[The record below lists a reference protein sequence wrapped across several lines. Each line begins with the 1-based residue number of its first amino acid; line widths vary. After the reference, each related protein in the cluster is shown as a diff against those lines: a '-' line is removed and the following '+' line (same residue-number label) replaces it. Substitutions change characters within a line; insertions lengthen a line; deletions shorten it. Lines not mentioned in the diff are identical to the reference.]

1 MTGLHTEPADAQ
13 SSASGSSIVLR
24 GCFFVCLGILTY
36 LFFDGFVEMEYRWA
50 TKEEYSHGYMIP
62 LVALFLFYQKL
73 PQLRAL
79 DWRASWLGP
88 FFMLGAIAGWF
99 LGEMSSV
106 FIIVHYAFLL
116 SLAALATSILGFKGF
131 RLTWASFVYLMFM
144 IPLPVFLYNGLSQQ
158 LQFISTEIG
167 VAVIRLFGISVF
179 VSGNVID
186 LGVYQLQVVEA
197 CSGLRYLFPLMSF
210 GFLIAYIYNG
220 PNWHKWVIFLST
232 IIITIL
238 MNSFRIGVIGVTVEY
253 WGIEMAEGFLHD
265 FEGWFVFMACLGVLF
280 VEILALNYI
289 IGRKASPLDLIDLSY
304 PTIAE
309 IKAVRPGVRLSRSTL
324 IASTVLLLITLPVSV
339 AISEREEFIPERK
352 LFTYFP
358 LLRGEWIGRE
368 SALPPDIL
376 EALDYPD
383 YITADY
389 RRSNDPMPVNF
400 YVAYYESQ
408 RAGSSIHSP
417 RSCIPGGGWKIS
429 NLTQEDLGGPLGL
442 GDLDVNRLVISKGES
457 SQLVYYWFAQ
467 RGRIMTNEYL
477 AKWYLFQDGL
487 TMQRS
492 DGALVRL
499 VTPVPPDTDIADADA
514 RLHEFLR
521 EFYPI
526 MSRYLPGEDAEL
538 QPQTKKTISDGSR

>member
-1 MTGLHTEPADAQ
+1 MSDTNSESADCQ
-13 SSASGSSIVLR
+13 GGTNNLTRLMWGCLLVSIA
-24 GCFFVCLGILTY
+24 ILAF
-36 LFFDGFVEMEYRWA
+36 LFYDGFIEMERRWA

-73 PQLRAL
+73 PMLNSL
-79 DWRASWLGP
+79 SWRASWLGP
-88 FFMLGAIAGWF
+88 FFMVGALAGWL
-99 LGEMSSV
+99 LGEMSSL

-116 SLAALATSILGFKGF
+116 SLVALAVSFFGFRGFK
-131 RLTWASFVYLMFM
+131 LTWASFVYLVFM
-144 IPLPVFLYNGLSQQ
+144 IPLPVFLYNGMSEQ
-158 LQFISTEIG
+158 LQLISTEIG

-186 LGVYQLQVVEA
+186 LGTYQLQVVEA

-210 GFLIAYIYNG
+210 GFLIAYVYNG

-232 IIITIL
+232 IVITIL

-280 VEILALNYI
+280 VEILILNYI
-289 IGRKASPLDLIDLSY
+289 MGRKASPLDLLDLSY
-304 PTIAE
+304 PTFAE
-309 IKAVRPGVRLSRSTL
+309 IKAVVPGARLSKPTL
-324 IASTVLLLITLPVSV
+324 IVSTVLLLFALPLSI
-339 AISEREEFIPERK
+339 AISEREEFIPDRK
-352 LFTYFP
+352 ILTYFP
-358 LLRGEWIGRE
+358 LIRGEWIGRD
-368 SALPPDIL
+368 SALPDNIL
-376 EALDYPD
+376 EELDYPD

-389 RRSNDPMPVNF
+389 RRNGDPAGVNF
-400 YVAYYESQ
+400 YVAYYKSQ

-429 NLTQEDLGGPLGL
+429 DLTQKDLGAPLGL
-442 GDLDVNRLVISKGES
+442 GELEVNRLVISKGEY

-467 RGRIMTNEYL
+467 RGRVITNEYL
-477 AKWYLFQDGL
+477 AKWYLFSDGI

-499 VTPVPPDTDIADADA
+499 VTTVLPDTDIAEADA
-514 RLHEFLR
+514 RLQQFMQ
-521 EFYPI
+521 EFYPV
-526 MSRYLPGEDAEL
+526 MLDYLPDENATLQLPAETL
-538 QPQTKKTISDGSR
+538 VEGD